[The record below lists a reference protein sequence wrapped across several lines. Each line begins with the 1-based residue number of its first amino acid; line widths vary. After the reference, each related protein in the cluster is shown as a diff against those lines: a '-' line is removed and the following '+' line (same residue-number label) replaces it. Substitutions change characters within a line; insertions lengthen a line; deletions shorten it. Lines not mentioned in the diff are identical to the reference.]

1 MECGWGI
8 SALQARPHGVP
19 EELRSLLR
27 PSSNRDFLADLARE
41 ALNPRHTG
49 YLLILFEPLFVE
61 VRALWATSYPPVDI
75 IPAYARI
82 LQLAPYLS
90 DVAETVLS
98 RGAADIAS
106 ALQYD
111 ASQAS
116 DAAADERLVDLLL
129 GLFRLLVCDNETF
142 GRSIQPLSLQSLLA
156 HPKRPVR
163 YLAIRCLCLYLH
175 AADAAQEGMMTR
187 YIGEKPVSGIWEG
200 KMIDYRFL
208 SLWEEKRYAEAK
220 RKLVEARSA
229 REAYLQSP
237 QISRIIT
244 QRDLGPHT
252 AEVHGVLLPRSNA
265 PSTADGVQ
273 LIPTGTTVRNLTSV
287 ARSLNGDKPV
297 MLTGLAGSGKTLII
311 RHLARELN
319 KLESMVTLHLNE
331 QSDAKLLIGM
341 YTTGSTP
348 GTFTWRPGVLTT
360 AVREGRWVLIEDLD
374 RAPNDVIS
382 TLLPL
387 IESGEL
393 LIPSRGEVVRA
404 ARGFKIIATLR
415 TTLNLRGEQIVP
427 GAGMIG
433 TRFWERISIETPRE
447 GELGEIVQRAFSNI
461 PEALVPQIMS
471 VYGSLQALSK
481 EKIFTASRSG
491 MIRPVT
497 SRDLFKWCSRINPH
511 NLDDMFLEAV
521 DCLAGSLEN
530 GQVRELI
537 VACIARELHVD
548 PQKRDHLLLQRTIA
562 YKTDDAAQVTIGR
575 TTVKRSQRKRRADR
589 RPFAANDHTRRL
601 LERISVAVN
610 HREPLLLV
618 GETGTGKTTAIQH
631 LATELGRRM
640 EVFNL
645 SQQSESGDLL
655 GGFKPVNLR
664 SIMVPMKDRFDDLFL
679 STFSQDKNRL
689 FLNQLNEHMSK
700 GRWKAVCKFWQK
712 ALRMVDDAV
721 KASRPDPAPQT
732 DENDQPKKKKRKVEK
747 QPKLPA
753 SFSQSEWDAF
763 ANDLKLVESQIA
775 NKSSAFAFKF
785 VEGNIVKAVRNG
797 DWVLLDE
804 INLAAPDTLEALAD
818 LLTGGSGG
826 TPSILLT
833 ETGNVER
840 IEAHPNF
847 RVFAAMNPATDVG
860 KKDLPMG
867 IRSRFTELYV
877 ESPDRDFKSLQ
888 SVVETYLDQY
898 LHKDRKISADV
909 ANLYLHIQA
918 LNAENRLVDGANQK
932 PHFSLRTL
940 TRTLVYSLDT
950 APLHSLRRALY
961 EGFCMSFLTF
971 LDKSSEDL
979 VAEAVVKY
987 LKPQLGSPLQKPA
1000 EKERDYVQI
1009 RRDDG
1014 RRNHDLKKKGISKS
1028 VDDANF
1034 EKWLDG
1040 AGKDPQ
1046 WLRRGRFE
1054 SSEEEHYIIT
1064 NFVWRNLTN
1073 LIRAASTRRFPVLI
1087 QGPTSAGKTSMIEY
1101 LAKRSGNKFVRI
1113 NNHEHTDLQEYLGT
1127 YVSGNDGKLQFQEG
1141 ILVKALREGHWIV
1154 LDELNLAPTDVLEA
1168 LNRLLDDNRELL
1180 IPETQEIVRPH
1191 EDFML
1196 FATQNPAGLYGGR
1209 KTLSRAFRNRFLELH
1224 FDDIPVNELKYI
1236 LERRTQLPRSWC
1248 EHIVSVYRELSI
1260 LRQSSRLFESKSFA
1274 TLRDLFR
1281 WAMRA
1286 PETSQQLAEQ
1296 GYMLLAE
1303 RVRKAEERLAVK
1315 QIIEKVIKQTKIDED
1330 VLYSA
1335 ERSPE
1340 MRLYQDNVSSDGV
1353 VWTRAM
1359 RRLYALVANALR
1371 HNEPVLLVGETGCGK
1386 TTVCQMLADA
1396 FAKQLFIVNAHQ
1408 NTETGDLI
1416 GAQRPIRNRAFLE
1429 QELAKDLGELLVEAG
1444 TEFETPAPSLADL
1457 LVLYDKLVKEQPER
1471 VSSESRQNVHA
1482 QRVKLSSLFE
1492 WADGSLVTAMKTGQ
1506 YFLLDEISLADDSVL
1521 ERLNSVLESSRTI
1534 LLAEKGPTDSN
1545 VNASDGFQF
1554 LATMNPGG
1562 DYGKKELSPAL
1573 RNRFTEIYVPAL
1585 SDLEDITQIVK
1596 AKLMP
1601 SAVDYAP
1608 TIVNFS
1614 QWFNEKF
1621 NTSAA
1626 SSISIRDTLAWVHF
1640 INRCGVTDPVFG
1652 VVHGAAMVFIDT
1664 LGANP
1669 AALLAISATNID
1681 SERAACLE
1689 KLSELVDA
1697 DAKAIYFAPAAIGT
1711 SDSMLSVG
1719 DFAVPRIGK
1728 AVSDPSF
1735 SMAAPTT
1742 KSNAMRVLRALQLP
1756 KPILLEGNPG
1766 VGKTTLVTAI
1776 SKAVGVPLTRINL
1789 SEQTDLMDLFG
1800 SDVPVE
1806 GAQAGTFAWKDAPF
1820 LKAMKNGEWVLLD
1833 EMNLASQSV
1842 LEGLNACLDHRGEV
1856 YISELDQ
1863 TFHQNPGFRVFAAQ
1877 NPHHQGGGRK
1887 GLPASFVNRF
1897 TVVYADVFR
1906 LEDLITI
1913 CKQNFPNTTERD
1925 IETLTG
1931 FISELDSQVANRRFG
1946 ALGGPWEFNLRD
1958 TLRWLQLLT
1967 SQDGLLPDGATS
1979 DFLDTVITQRF
1990 RSEHD
1995 RKCVIALFEKATKS
2009 TVQER
2014 SYFHNVGKNHIQV
2027 GLGLLRRETFLQ
2039 PLPSR
2044 HEPRKSQL
2052 AVMESMMIA
2061 VQLKWP
2067 VILVG
2072 PPASGKS
2079 SLIKQLASS
2088 VGAELVTSSMNADI
2102 DAMDLVGGYE
2112 QVDPSR
2118 QVLSFLEE
2126 LRQFSRSCAVEV
2138 QVQGA
2143 TETASLFLRLARLAS
2158 PVDLSQI
2165 SFDTIHQ
2172 VLAQIKTQDRRQVVI
2187 ELTAEAKALAE
2198 KSIVVDQARFQWVDG
2213 LLVQALEQGKWLVLD
2228 NANLCSSSVLD
2239 RLNGLLEPKGRLI
2252 INEHSTADG
2261 EARIVRPHPDFRI
2274 FMTMDARHG
2283 ELSRAMRNRAVELFL
2298 LPTSDEDAGGDD
2310 RLNAFASESAMYR
2323 FRHVDVLART
2333 QYDHVSADSLV
2344 AASLDHL
2351 SVEDSTRLTSFC
2363 EQLFHELFNQ
2373 PMDVR
2378 LEESLEANVD
2388 FFSLIPSE
2396 WLSRASELIS
2406 GFATHLGLGQYFEHA
2421 QTIHPLNNQSLVLF
2435 SRAAHSGHVSN
2446 DAYMLGGL
2454 LDLCRDLKKMQTLL
2468 QQVAYQA
2475 GKVKI
2480 RDRTR
2485 LGRSLVPSKAA
2496 SKSSKDPFVGVGP
2509 FLQSV
2514 SDTLAVWVL
2523 EVLQDGFVDE
2533 LVLSSIKP
2541 IRQFWFDLSN
2551 LTNAMVVEDAVFQVC
2566 LAIGHQ
2572 VFSQLLSIQE
2582 PRLAGL
2588 QEKLAK
2594 SLASLKLESQ
2604 LSTGLSMELLWNRFK
2619 PHTPSTY
2626 DGLLKLLQL
2635 EALADRLD
2643 ASVWLTDAPLADL
2656 ARVRSTLAGAMQI
2669 ARTQN
2674 VEVGELIGELE
2685 VAIDD
2690 VEKGVREGKEM
2701 VRPWF
2706 AEAFEGICQFSDVA
2720 QLVGESKDYSTTPTL
2735 TLLAQRPTRA
2745 TPLAAQSF
2753 GEALLGRMSTYLGA
2767 YGDVGPVA
2775 LRGGYHVKLLKDVVD
2790 LEGAN
2795 LAQMDLL
2802 RSEIDVLG
2810 QSLVDR
2816 SGDLLQDQTS
2826 LLAGLHQRILNE
2838 LVHAHSG
2845 LLDHEKMTANAIVLR
2860 DDLPDDHYFRTGLKL
2875 LQRSLEYAAPPEASS
2890 VNAGQAWISLAIAFL
2905 WLYVPDRPF
2914 DPALRPLV
2922 ERNLFGTHR
2931 DGLTASLVALRHF
2944 EKAFTGRADNLRTQL
2959 IEQDIAAMGTEPSVP
2974 AIARPP
2980 QSELAQ
2986 LSGEFGNLLRVLDG
3000 LVRAVD
3006 AGETGALRDATL
3018 EMNIQQ
3024 IVKRLSE
3031 GYRGYDDIT
3040 APVITFLHCLRV
3052 GVILAAGSDGAD
3064 SGVEVFDYV
3073 SAHTPFFGGNAGA
3086 LVPAP
3091 HAVAFGKTNPVDL
3104 RWHALSALAVKLSV
3118 QPQKTPSINDRN
3130 LIHDIFRSFYEQ
3142 WKEKLEADQEK
3153 AAEQSGLYRFKGSL
3167 DVEEE
3172 ATEAE
3177 LQSLFPDFDQQDDNA
3192 EKGPAAPL
3200 ESPQELARRLAVCHA
3215 DIFVNRQNPTER
3227 IKALIE
3233 QSTEFVSKID
3243 SNGRDGLE
3251 ASLPAVFL
3259 ALDKQSEHLLQ
3270 ESPSPRYYNFYTDAN
3285 VGEAKKLVTLV
3296 HRVQKRFRQIQE
3308 VWPEHATLADVLRE
3322 SDELLAF
3329 RHVEPVAKFLTKGEK
3344 LHAFIYQWQQV
3355 ASREYSAA
3363 LLYDDVTNLLVSW
3376 RQLELTTWARLFD
3389 IEVEKAKD
3397 DAKAWFFV
3405 AYQTVIAATESLGS
3419 GAAMEDHA
3427 QELLGILEQFAL
3439 STTAGQYHERIRLL
3453 EQFREQLAL
3462 REVDEPSVRPV
3473 RTSLDNFIRYF
3484 ARFAQPVRE
3493 VITKG
3498 RATLEKD
3505 MKSVLK
3511 VASWK
3516 DRNIDALRQSAKKS
3530 HKKLFRVVRKFRDI
3544 LNKPVDAVLRQD
3556 LPEPAKSTLA
3566 VALIAAKPVD
3576 ATVDAAG
3583 LLACEQYVPGWST
3596 RPSRF
3601 RDLSTTVRLMHRMS
3615 QPAARKNGGGGGG
3628 GGAST
3633 NSGAVYIQDFLASLE
3648 GSIAELQKATPATL
3662 TADNKNEV
3670 KHLKSRK
3677 RKLFADTLKEL
3688 REMGFRSHVG
3698 GDVLEKQDGLA
3709 KVLTRLPTLPPL
3721 SSSNLDTDN
3730 GVVARGAEEYLH
3742 KTFNLMQQVRDV
3754 AREHSGDLTNADV
3767 ARCIGSFESML
3778 HATLKQ
3784 REVVAKV
3791 LEEEEALE
3799 RAVEQVKALASASS
3813 SAADVMPGDV
3823 SERHGGLPWISPML
3837 RVAAHVVNAQAR
3849 LGKLSFTDVVEGL
3862 LSRAQ
3867 LLEGLVK
3874 DIDGLPA
3881 LPKGLSSA
3889 AHEQLASRVNGI
3901 VEQLKQDIARWR
3913 EQHPALE
3920 ATLKQ
3925 LLPWLH
3931 LTNTDANGATIT
3943 ENARQDTTTTAVAT
3957 FSIAD
3962 LTTNLFSTLDAILGS
3977 IQDVEKTHAALPTF
3991 DTTPDEES
3999 PLSPPSSPSW
4009 LAAETAA
4016 LAAACKALHA
4026 PRVTSALHGSVL
4038 NPLRNLPSSAAAGQ
4052 PDDSNNN
4059 ALHAACAL
4067 LASLAPLVSQ
4077 YRAAVAGARAR
4088 FAACHAA
4095 QARLAYRLAKAFLVV
4110 GARGFCTP
4118 SEKDGEEGGKGD
4130 DDDKLEGGTGLGE
4143 GEGAEDI
4150 SKDVGE
4156 DEDLTELAREQ
4167 NDEEKDKEEK
4177 EDEEGAVDM
4186 GEEEME
4192 GQLGEQRSED
4202 EGGEED
4208 SGNEESEDEMDEEAG
4223 EVDDL
4228 GPSAVDEK
4236 MWDDGGGE
4244 DEQDKDREG
4253 KDEFGSRDED
4263 ELAGAKDDEQKQ
4275 EQQQQ
4280 QKEEKEGE
4288 MGEEEDENDP
4298 EEGAQEEEKIG
4309 GPDEQEPVDPH
4320 MQEGETLDLPDDLN
4334 MEDDQ
4339 KSQGEE
4345 EDLGDMEDDLGDA
4358 MDEDE
4363 TAPPEDGEGDAEEE
4377 APVDLDQKPEEV
4389 DEMADDEKEDQA
4401 ADPEEREQQEQ
4412 VDEGELKG
4420 ADDNNA
4426 QDDKA
4431 DNDDAAET
4439 GLGMDAH
4446 EDKNN
4451 DDKDQAS
4458 GARRED
4464 GAEGE
4469 APEEQQQDTKEQGA
4483 RGKAS
4488 QQDAVGRDEEMQE
4501 QSAESQPF
4509 KKLGDML
4516 EKWYN
4521 QQRQIQNASEKQDEQ
4536 QQQQQQDKDVDM
4548 ADADFEH
4555 LQDDEAE
4562 ADTQALGAAEED
4574 QARALDRE
4582 MAQDVNDKAEL
4593 PENLPAEA
4601 EDDNRE
4607 QLEDVPMED
4616 VDPDQRDAPAQ
4627 DQDQD
4632 QDTSGQP
4639 NAFIGEPGSH
4649 AREDSLQPP
4658 DLSDSDSDVD
4668 EVDRQLSSAAI
4679 TDDDDSFPRS
4689 LDSARA
4695 LWHHHEAAT
4704 RALAQGLTEQLRLIL
4719 APTLATK
4726 MRGGHRTG
4734 KRLNMK
4740 AIIPYI
4746 ASQYKRDKIWLRR
4759 SLPSKRAYQIALCL
4773 DDSKSMADPRVSAL
4787 AFDALALVSK
4797 ALATLEAGD
4806 VSVLRFGSDVV
4817 VAHPFDAPPFA
4828 GAGAESGV
4836 DVFRRFGFAQ
4846 DRTDVRALVERVIEV
4861 FAEARA
4867 RRQSAAAKE
4876 LWQLAV
4882 VISDG
4887 VCDGHAEVARLV
4899 RKAQE
4904 ERIMIVFVVVDGGAA
4919 GAGAAAAGAGAS
4931 GGTDGAGGV
4940 AADDNKRNSVLDLL
4954 DVSFVDGKV
4963 VKRRYMDSFP
4973 FRWYVVVRDVR
4984 ELPGVLA
4991 TALRQWF
4998 AEVVD
5003 TAGG

>member
-8 SALQARPHGVP
+8 SALRARPEGVS

-41 ALNPRHTG
+41 ALNPRHTD
-49 YLLILFEPLFVE
+49 YLFALFEPLFVE
-61 VRALWATSYPPVDI
+61 IRALWATSYPPADI

-90 DVAETVLS
+90 DIAETILS
-98 RGAADIAS
+98 HGAAEIAS

-111 ASQAS
+111 ASKAS
-116 DAAADERLVDLLL
+116 DAAASDRMVSLLL

-142 GRSIQPLSLQSLLA
+142 GRSIQPLSLQPLLA
-156 HPKRPVR
+156 HPNRTVR

-175 AADAAQEGMMTR
+175 AADAAQEEMISR
-187 YIGEKPVSGIWEG
+187 YVGQEPVSGDWEG
-200 KMIDYRFL
+200 KAIDYRFL
-208 SLWEEKRYAEAK
+208 SLWEEKRYTEVK
-220 RKLVEARSA
+220 MNLVEARSA
-229 REAYLQSP
+229 REAYLLSP

-252 AEVHGVLLPRSNA
+252 AEIHGVLLPRSDA
-265 PSTADGVQ
+265 PSAAEGVQ

-287 ARSLNGDKPV
+287 AKSLNSDKPV
-297 MLTGLAGSGKTLII
+297 MLTGLAGSGKTLML

-415 TTLNLRGEQIVP
+415 TSLNLRGEQIVP

-433 TRFWERISIETPRE
+433 TRFWERISIEMPRE
-447 GELGEIVQRAFSNI
+447 EELGEIVQRAFSNI

-481 EKIFTASRSG
+481 EKTFTASRSG

-497 SRDLFKWCSRINPH
+497 SRDLFKWCSRINPR

-521 DCLAGSLEN
+521 DCLAGSLEY
-530 GQVRELI
+530 GPARELI
-537 VACIARELHVD
+537 VANIARELHVD

-575 TTVKRSQRKRRADR
+575 ATVKRSQRKRRVDQ

-601 LERISVAVN
+601 LERIAVAVN
-610 HREPLLLV
+610 HQEPLLLV

-679 STFSQDKNRL
+679 STFSQEKNRL

-700 GRWKAVCKFWQK
+700 GRWKAVCKFWQQ

-721 KASRPDPAPQT
+721 KASRPDQAPQA
-732 DENDQPKKKKRKVEK
+732 DEADQPKKKKRKVEK

-898 LHKDRKISADV
+898 LHRDRKISADV

-940 TRTLVYSLDT
+940 TRTLIYSLDT

-1014 RRNHDLKKKGISKS
+1014 RRNHDLKKKGISKA

-1248 EHIVSVYRELSI
+1248 EHIVNVYRELSI

-1286 PETSQQLAEQ
+1286 PETSQELAEQ

-1315 QIIEKVIKQTKIDED
+1315 QIIEKVIKQTKIEED

-1335 ERSPE
+1335 ERSSE

-1429 QELAKDLGELLVEAG
+1429 QQLAKDLGELLKEA
-1444 TEFETPAPSLADL
+1444 EVASETSTLAGADL
-1457 LVLYDKLVKEQPER
+1457 LALYDKLVKEQPER
-1471 VSSESRQNVHA
+1471 LSSESRQNIHA
-1482 QRVKLSSLFE
+1482 QRIKLASLFE

-1521 ERLNSVLESSRTI
+1521 ERLNSVLESSRNI
-1534 LLAEKGPTDSN
+1534 LLAEKGPTDSS

-1585 SDLEDITQIVK
+1585 SDLDDITQIVK

-1601 SAVDYAP
+1601 SAADHAS

-1669 AALLAISATNID
+1669 AALLAISAANID
-1681 SERAACLE
+1681 QERATCLE
-1689 KLSELVDA
+1689 KLSELVNA

-1719 DFAVPRIGK
+1719 DFAIPRIGK

-1776 SKAVGVPLTRINL
+1776 SKAVGMPLTRINL

-1897 TVVYADVFR
+1897 TVVYADIFR
-1906 LEDLITI
+1906 LEDLVTI
-1913 CKQNFPNTTERD
+1913 CKQQFPETTERD

-1931 FISELDSQVANRRFG
+1931 FISELDTQVTNRKFG

-1967 SQDGLLPDGATS
+1967 SQQGLLPSGMTR

-1995 RKCVIALFEKATKS
+1995 RKCVITLFEQAIKS
-2009 TVQER
+2009 TVPER
-2014 SYFHNVGKNHIQV
+2014 TYFHNLGKDHIQV
-2027 GLGLLRRETFLQ
+2027 GLGLLPRHPLLQ
-2039 PLPSR
+2039 HLPSR

-2061 VQLKWP
+2061 VQLNWP

-2072 PPASGKS
+2072 PPGSGKT
-2079 SLIKQLASS
+2079 SLVKQLASA

-2102 DAMDLVGGYE
+2102 DAMDLV
-2112 QVDPSR
+2112 
-2118 QVLSFLEE
+2118 
-2126 LRQFSRSCAVEV
+2126 
-2138 QVQGA
+2138 
-2143 TETASLFLRLARLAS
+2143 
-2158 PVDLSQI
+2158 
-2165 SFDTIHQ
+2165 
-2172 VLAQIKTQDRRQVVI
+2172 
-2187 ELTAEAKALAE
+2187 
-2198 KSIVVDQARFQWVDG
+2198 
-2213 LLVQALEQGKWLVLD
+2213 
-2228 NANLCSSSVLD
+2228 
-2239 RLNGLLEPKGRLI
+2239 
-2252 INEHSTADG
+2252 ADG
-2261 EARIVRPHPDFRI
+2261 EAKIVKPHPNFRI
-2274 FMTMDARHG
+2274 FMTMDARHAL
-2283 ELSRAMRNRAVELFL
+2283 ELMSGTTKLM
-2298 LPTSDEDAGGDD
+2298 G
-2310 RLNAFASESAMYR
+2310 AS
-2323 FRHVDVLART
+2323 
-2333 QYDHVSADSLV
+2333 Q
-2344 AASLDHL
+2344 
-2351 SVEDSTRLTSFC
+2351 
-2363 EQLFHELFNQ
+2363 
-2373 PMDVR
+2373 
-2378 LEESLEANVD
+2378 D
-2388 FFSLIPSE
+2388 FIN
-2396 WLSRASELIS
+2396 
-2406 GFATHLGLGQYFEHA
+2406 A
-2421 QTIHPLNNQSLVLF
+2421 QTIHPLNNQSLVLY
-2435 SRAAHSGHVSN
+2435 SRAARPDHSPDVSN
-2446 DAYMLGGL
+2446 DAYLLGGL
-2454 LDLCRDLKKMQTLL
+2454 LDLCMDLKKMQTLL
-2468 QQVAYQA
+2468 QRTTDQA

-2514 SDTLAVWVL
+2514 FDTLAAWVL
-2523 EVLQDGFVDE
+2523 EVLQGGFVDE
-2533 LVLSSIKP
+2533 DVLGSIKP
-2541 IRQFWFDLSN
+2541 IRQFWFDLFN
-2551 LTNAMVVEDAVFQVC
+2551 LTNTLAVEDAVFQVC

-2572 VFSQLLSIQE
+2572 VFSQLLFMQE

-2594 SLASLKLESQ
+2594 SLASLKLDSQ
-2604 LSTGLSMELLWNRFK
+2604 LSTGLSMELLWTRFK
-2619 PHTPSTY
+2619 PHTPPTY
-2626 DGLLKLLQL
+2626 DGLLKLLKL

-2669 ARTQN
+2669 ARSQDI
-2674 VEVGELIGELE
+2674 EIGELIGQLE

-2701 VRPWF
+2701 VKPWF
-2706 AEAFEGICQFSDVA
+2706 TEAFEGICQFSDLA
-2720 QLVGESKDYSTTPTL
+2720 QLAGESKDYSTTPTL

-2745 TPLAAQSF
+2745 TPLTAQSF
-2753 GEALLGRMSTYLGA
+2753 AEALLSRISTYLGA

-2775 LRGGYHVKLLKDVVD
+2775 LKGGYHVKLLKDVVD
-2790 LEGAN
+2790 LDGAN

-2810 QSLVDR
+2810 QSLVNR

-2826 LLAGLHQRILNE
+2826 LLAGLHQRILKE
-2838 LVHAHSG
+2838 LVHAHSE
-2845 LLDHEKMTANAIVLR
+2845 LLDHEKSTANAVVLR
-2860 DDLPDDHYFRTGLKL
+2860 EDLPQDHYLRTGLKL
-2875 LQRSLEYAAPPEASS
+2875 LQHSLDYAANLGAND

-2922 ERNLFGTHR
+2922 ERSLFGTHR
-2931 DGLTASLVALRHF
+2931 DGLAASLAALRRF
-2944 EKAFTGRADNLRTQL
+2944 EQAFTGRAVNLRTRL
-2959 IEQDIAAMGTEPSVP
+2959 VEQDIAAMGTEPSVP

-2980 QSELAQ
+2980 LSELAQ

-3006 AGETGALRDATL
+3006 AGEVGAMRDATL

-3040 APVITFLHCLRV
+3040 APVITFLQCLRV
-3052 GVILAAGSDGAD
+3052 GVILAAGDDGAD
-3064 SGVEVFDYV
+3064 VGAEVFDYV
-3073 SAHTPFFGGNAGA
+3073 AAHTPFFGGSSSA
-3086 LVPAP
+3086 LVPASN
-3091 HAVAFGKTNPVDL
+3091 AVAFRKTNPVDL

-3118 QPQKTPSINDRN
+3118 QPEKTPSINDRN
-3130 LIHDIFRSFYEQ
+3130 LAHDIFRSFYEQ

-3153 AAEQSGLYRFKGSL
+3153 AAEQSGLYRFKGGL
-3167 DVEEE
+3167 DAEEE

-3177 LQSLFPDFDQQDDNA
+3177 LQSLFPDFEQQGDAGNSPTA
-3192 EKGPAAPL
+3192 PA

-3215 DIFVNRQNPTER
+3215 DIFVNRENPTER
-3227 IKALIE
+3227 VNALIA
-3233 QSTEFVSKID
+3233 QATEFVSKIET
-3243 SNGRDGLE
+3243 SGRSGLE
-3251 ASLPAVFL
+3251 TSLPAIFL
-3259 ALDKQSEHLLQ
+3259 ALNKQSEHLLQ
-3270 ESPSPRYYNFYTDAN
+3270 DNPSPRHYNFYTDAN
-3285 VGEAKKLVTLV
+3285 VSEAKKLVALI

-3344 LHAFIYQWQQV
+3344 LHACIYQWQQV
-3355 ASREYSAA
+3355 ASREFSAA
-3363 LLYDDVTNLLVSW
+3363 PLYDEVTSLLVSW

-3397 DAKAWFFV
+3397 DAKGWFFV
-3405 AYQTVIAATESLGS
+3405 AYQTIIAATESLGS
-3419 GAAMEDHA
+3419 GVAMEDHV
-3427 QELLGILEQFAL
+3427 QELLSTLEQFAL
-3439 STTAGQYHERIRLL
+3439 STTAGQYHERLRLL

-3473 RTSLDNFIRYF
+3473 RTALDNFIRYF
-3484 ARFAQPVRE
+3484 MRFAQPVRE
-3493 VITKG
+3493 LVAKG
-3498 RATLEKD
+3498 RAALEKD
-3505 MKSVLK
+3505 MKNVLK

-3516 DRNIDALRQSAKKS
+3516 DRNIDALRQSAKTS

-3544 LNKPVDAVLRQD
+3544 LNKPVDAVLSQD
-3556 LPEPAKSTLA
+3556 LPEPAKSSLA
-3566 VALIAAKPVD
+3566 SAAAAQPVD
-3576 ATVDAAG
+3576 AAVDAA
-3583 LLACEQYVPGWST
+3583 AVQVCEQYVPGWST

-3601 RDLSTTVRLMHRMS
+3601 KDLSTTVKLMHRMT
-3615 QPAARKNGGGGGG
+3615 QPTASSRKDGGEGGTVTTITSDGAA
-3628 GGAST
+3628 
-3633 NSGAVYIQDFLASLE
+3633 YIQDFLDGLE
-3648 GSIAELQKATPATL
+3648 TSIAELQKATPAKL
-3662 TADNKNEV
+3662 TDDNKNEV

-3698 GDVLEKQDGLA
+3698 GDVLERQDGLA
-3709 KVLTRLPTLPPL
+3709 KVLARLPTLPPV
-3721 SSSNLDTDN
+3721 SSSD
-3730 GVVARGAEEYLH
+3730 GGVARGAEEYLH
-3742 KTFNLMQQVRDV
+3742 KTFNLMRQVRDV

-3778 HATLKQ
+3778 HASLKQ

-3791 LEEEEALE
+3791 LEEEEALGRTIE
-3799 RAVEQVKALASASS
+3799 QIKAVSSSS
-3813 SAADVMPGDV
+3813 SAVVVPGDDA
-3823 SERHGGLPWISPML
+3823 SRRPASGLPWIAPML
-3837 RVAAHVVNAQAR
+3837 RVAAHVVGAQAQ
-3849 LGKLSFTDVVEGL
+3849 LGKIGFAEVVEGL

-3867 LLEGLVK
+3867 SLEGLVK
-3874 DIDGLPA
+3874 EIDGLPA
-3881 LPKGLSSA
+3881 LPKGLSTA
-3889 AHEQLASRVNGI
+3889 AHEQLANRIDDV
-3901 VEQLKQDIARWR
+3901 VEEAKRDVGKWR
-3913 EQHPALE
+3913 KQHPVLE
-3920 ATLKQ
+3920 ATLNQ
-3925 LLPWLH
+3925 LLPWLQ
-3931 LTNTDANGATIT
+3931 LESNTTNGVVT
-3943 ENARQDTTTTAVAT
+3943 ENARQDATT
-3957 FSIAD
+3957 SIAD
-3962 LTTNLFSTLDAILGS
+3962 LATTLFSTLDAILGS
-3977 IQDVEKTHAALPTF
+3977 IQDVEKTHATLPTT
-3991 DTTPDEES
+3991 DSPD
-3999 PLSPPSSPSW
+3999 SPPSAPSW
-4009 LAAETAA
+4009 LAAESAT
-4016 LAAACKALHA
+4016 LAASCKALHA
-4026 PRVTSALHGSVL
+4026 PRITAALHGGVL
-4038 NPLRNLPSSAAAGQ
+4038 NQLRNVAAA
-4052 PDDSNNN
+4052 DNNG
-4059 ALHAACAL
+4059 LHAACAL
-4067 LASLAPLVSQ
+4067 LAALSPLITQ
-4077 YRAAVAGARAR
+4077 YRGAVAGARAR
-4088 FAACHAA
+4088 LARLHAA

-4118 SEKDGEEGGKGD
+4118 SEEEGEGGKG

-4156 DEDLTELAREQ
+4156 DEDLTELAREY
-4167 NDEEKDKEEK
+4167 DGDKEEEKDEQEQ
-4177 EDEEGAVDM
+4177 EDNAVDM

-4192 GQLGEQRSED
+4192 GRMGEEKSED
-4202 EGGEED
+4202 EEGDDKESGDEED
-4208 SGNEESEDEMDEEAG
+4208 EDEMDEEAG
-4223 EVDDL
+4223 DVDDL

-4236 MWDDGGGE
+4236 MWDDGGKD
-4244 DEQDKDREG
+4244 DEDKDREG
-4253 KDEFGSRDED
+4253 NEEFGSKDED
-4263 ELAGAKDDEQKQ
+4263 ELAGAKDDEQ
-4275 EQQQQ
+4275 Q
-4280 QKEEKEGE
+4280 QKKKEKEQKDGDEGE
-4288 MGEEEDENDP
+4288 QNEDEEP
-4298 EEGAQEEEKIG
+4298 EEGAEEEERIG

-4334 MEDDQ
+4334 MDDDE
-4339 KSQGEE
+4339 KSDADD
-4345 EDLGDMEDDLGDA
+4345 EDLGDMDDGLDDA
-4358 MDEDE
+4358 MGEDE
-4363 TAPPEDGEGDAEEE
+4363 NAPPDDDKGDGGEPEE

-4389 DEMADDEKEDQA
+4389 DEMADEDKEDQA
-4401 ADPEEREQQEQ
+4401 ADPEEQEQQEQ

-4420 ADDNNA
+4420 ADDNNDNA
-4426 QDDKA
+4426 QDNKA

-4446 EDKNN
+4446 EDKN
-4451 DDKDQAS
+4451 DDKDQTA
-4458 GARRED
+4458 GAQRED

-4469 APEEQQQDTKEQGA
+4469 ASEEQQQDSKEQGA

-4488 QQDAVGRDEEMQE
+4488 QQDAVGRDEEETQE
-4501 QSAESQPF
+4501 SAESQPF

-4536 QQQQQQDKDVDM
+4536 QQQQQQQQDKDVDM

-4555 LQDDEAE
+4555 LQDEEAE

-4574 QARALDRE
+4574 QARGLDRE
-4582 MAQDVNDKAEL
+4582 MAQDVNDRAEL
-4593 PENLPAEA
+4593 PENLPAEVDA
-4601 EDDNRE
+4601 NEEKQPD
-4607 QLEDVPMED
+4607 DVPMED
-4616 VDPDQRDAPAQ
+4616 IDADQRDAPAAQEQEQ
-4627 DQDQD
+4627 DQQP
-4632 QDTSGQP
+4632 TGQP
-4639 NAFIGEPGSH
+4639 NAFMGEPGDGTH
-4649 AREDSLQPP
+4649 DADREDSLQPP

-4668 EVDRQLSSAAI
+4668 AVDRQLSSAAI
-4679 TDDDDSFPRS
+4679 TDDDDFPRS

-4695 LWHHHEAAT
+4695 LWQHHEAST
-4704 RALAQGLTEQLRLIL
+4704 RPLAQGLTEQLRLIL

-4759 SLPSKRAYQIALCL
+4759 SLPSKRAYQIALAL
-4773 DDSKSMADPRVSAL
+4773 DDSKSMADGAVAGL
-4787 AFDALALVSK
+4787 AFETLALVSK
-4797 ALATLEAGD
+4797 ALSTLEAGEM
-4806 VSVLRFGSDVV
+4806 SVLRFGGAVDV
-4817 VAHPFDAPPFA
+4817 AWPFEKPFT
-4828 GAGAESGV
+4828 GAEAGV
-4836 DVFRRFGFAQ
+4836 DVFRRFGFDQ
-4846 DRTDVRALVERVIEV
+4846 ERTDVKVLIQRVIEV
-4861 FAEARA
+4861 FAEARLRA
-4867 RRQSAAAKE
+4867 SGAAKE

-4887 VCDGHAEVARLV
+4887 VCDGHADVARLV

-4904 ERIMIVFVVVDGGAA
+4904 ERIMIVFVVVDGGA
-4919 GAGAAAAGAGAS
+4919 GGEGGS
-4931 GGTDGAGGV
+4931 GGGGLEM
-4940 AADDNKRNSVLDLL
+4940 KKNSVLDLL

-4963 VKRRYMDSFP
+4963 VKRRYMDTFP

-4984 ELPGVLA
+4984 ELPGVLS

-5003 TAGG
+5003 TAG

>member
-8 SALQARPHGVP
+8 SALQARPDGVP

-41 ALNPRHTG
+41 SLNPRHTD
-49 YLLILFEPLFVE
+49 YLFALFEPLFVE
-61 VRALWATSYPPVDI
+61 VRALWAASYPSVEI

-90 DVAETVLS
+90 DIAEAILS
-98 RGAADIAS
+98 RGADEIAS

-111 ASQAS
+111 ASKAS
-116 DAAADERLVDLLL
+116 QTTADDRMVDLLL
-129 GLFRLLVCDNETF
+129 GLFRLLVSDNETF

-156 HPKRPVR
+156 HPNRTVR

-175 AADAAQEGMMTR
+175 AADAAQEEMISR
-187 YIGEKPVSGIWEG
+187 YVGQEPVSGNWEG
-200 KMIDYRFL
+200 KTIDYRFL
-208 SLWEEKRYAEAK
+208 SLWEEKRYAEVK
-220 RKLVEARSA
+220 RNLVEARSA
-229 REAYLQSP
+229 REAYLSSP

-244 QRDLGPHT
+244 QSDLGPHT
-252 AEVHGVLLPRSNA
+252 AEIHGVLLPRSDA
-265 PSTADGVQ
+265 PVTADGVQ

-415 TTLNLRGEQIVP
+415 TTLNLRGEQIIP

-433 TRFWERISIETPRE
+433 TRFWDRISIEMPRE

-471 VYGSLQALSK
+471 VYGNLQALSK
-481 EKIFTASRSG
+481 DKSFTASKSG

-497 SRDLFKWCSRINPH
+497 SRDLFKWCSRINPR

-530 GQVRELI
+530 GPARELI

-548 PQKRDHLLLQRTIA
+548 PQKRDHLILQRTIA
-562 YKTDDAAQVTIGR
+562 YKTNDTSEVTIGR
-575 TTVKRSQRKRRADR
+575 ATLKRSQRKRRADR
-589 RPFAANDHTRRL
+589 RPFAANDHTCRL
-601 LERISVAVN
+601 LERIAVAVD
-610 HREPLLLV
+610 HQEPLLLV

-631 LATELGRRM
+631 LATELGRKM

-689 FLNQLNEHMSK
+689 FLNQLNEHMAK
-700 GRWKAVCKFWQK
+700 GRWKAVCKFWQQ

-721 KASRPDPAPQT
+721 KASRSDAAPQA

-826 TPSILLT
+826 KPSILLT

-940 TRTLVYSLDT
+940 TRTLIYSLDT

-987 LKPQLGSPLQKPA
+987 LKPQLGSPLQKPT
-1000 EKERDYVQI
+1000 EKDRDYVQI

-1014 RRNHDLKKKGISKS
+1014 RRNHDLKKKGISKAA
-1028 VDDANF
+1028 DDANF
-1034 EKWLDG
+1034 EKWLDA

-1046 WLRRGRFE
+1046 WLRQGRFE
-1054 SSEEEHYIIT
+1054 SSDEEHYIIT

-1141 ILVKALREGHWIV
+1141 ILVKALREGQWIV

-1180 IPETQEIVRPH
+1180 IPETQEVVRPH

-1209 KTLSRAFRNRFLELH
+1209 KSLSRAFRNRFLELH

-1248 EHIVSVYRELSI
+1248 EHIVNVYRELSI

-1330 VLYSA
+1330 VLYSV

-1340 MRLYQDNVSSDGV
+1340 MRLYQENVSSDGV

-1396 FAKQLFIVNAHQ
+1396 FTKQLFIVNAHQ

-1429 QELAKDLGELLVEAG
+1429 QQLAKDLGELLMEAG
-1444 TEFETPAPSLADL
+1444 VSLETSTTSLADL
-1457 LVLYDKLVKEQPER
+1457 LALYDKLVKDEPER
-1471 VSSESRQNVHA
+1471 LSTESRQAIHT

-1534 LLAEKGPTDSN
+1534 LLAEKGPTDSSIK
-1545 VNASDGFQF
+1545 ASDGFQF

-1573 RNRFTEIYVPAL
+1573 RNRFTEIWVPAL
-1585 SDLEDITQIVK
+1585 SDLDDITQIVK

-1601 SAVDYAP
+1601 SAVDYAS

-1640 INRCGVTDPVFG
+1640 INRCGVNDPVFG

-1669 AALLAISATNID
+1669 AALLAISAANID
-1681 SERAACLE
+1681 RERATCLE
-1689 KLSELVDA
+1689 KLSELVNT

-1711 SDSMLSVG
+1711 SDSMLSIG

-1776 SKAVGVPLTRINL
+1776 AKAVGVPLTRINL

-1913 CKQNFPNTTERD
+1913 CKQQFPNTTEQD

-1931 FISELDSQVANRRFG
+1931 FISELDAQVSNRKFG
-1946 ALGGPWEFNLRD
+1946 ALGSPWEFNLRD

-1967 SQDGLLPDGATS
+1967 SQQGLLPSGMTR
-1979 DFLDTVITQRF
+1979 DFLDTVTTQRF
-1990 RSEHD
+1990 RSDHD
-1995 RKCVIALFEKATKS
+1995 RKCVIGLFEQATKS
-2009 TVQER
+2009 AVPER
-2014 SYFHNVGKNHIQV
+2014 AYFHNLGTDHLQV
-2027 GLGLLRRETFLQ
+2027 GLGLLPRHALLQ
-2039 PLPSR
+2039 HLPSR
-2044 HEPRKSQL
+2044 HKPRKSQL
-2052 AVMESMMIA
+2052 AAIESMMIA
-2061 VQLKWP
+2061 VQLNWP

-2072 PPASGKS
+2072 PPGSGKT
-2079 SLIKQLASS
+2079 SLVKQLASA

-2118 QVLSFLEE
+2118 QVLRFLEK
-2126 LRQFSRSCAVEV
+2126 LSLFSRSSVI
-2138 QVQGA
+2138 QSQIQGDS
-2143 TETASLFLRLARLAS
+2143 ELSSLFLSLIRLSS
-2158 PVDLSQI
+2158 PVDLSQV
-2165 SFDTIHQ
+2165 SFAAIHQ
-2172 VLAQIKTQDRRQVVI
+2172 VLTQLQTRDGRSEAR
-2187 ELTAEAKALAE
+2187 ELTIEAEALAKE
-2198 KSIVVDQARFQWVDG
+2198 SVTIDQARFQWVDG

-2239 RLNGLLEPKGRLI
+2239 RLNGLLEPNGYLI

-2261 EARIVRPHPDFRI
+2261 EAKIVKPHPNFRI
-2274 FMTMDARHG
+2274 FMTMDPRHG

-2298 LPTSDEDAGGDD
+2298 LPTSDEDAGSNDQ
-2310 RLNAFASESAMYR
+2310 LNAFAFESAMYR
-2323 FRHVDVLART
+2323 FRHVNFLGRNRT
-2333 QYDHVSADSLV
+2333 LDQESTDSLV
-2344 AASLDHL
+2344 ATSLDHL
-2351 SVEDSTRLTSFC
+2351 SVEDSTRLGSFYQ
-2363 EQLFHELFNQ
+2363 QLSSGLFDI
-2373 PMDVR
+2373 PVDAR
-2378 LEESLEANVD
+2378 LEESLQANMT
-2388 FFSLIPSE
+2388 FFSQLPQE
-2396 WLSRASELIS
+2396 WLSRAMELMS
-2406 GFATHLGLGQYFEHA
+2406 GSTKLMGMGQNFINAQVSDLATPNDEKDSQAARSDTSGVH
-2421 QTIHPLNNQSLVLF
+2421 NN
-2435 SRAAHSGHVSN
+2435 
-2446 DAYMLGGL
+2446 AYLLGGL
-2454 LDLCRDLKKMQTLL
+2454 FDLCLDLKKMQILL
-2468 QQVAYQA
+2468 QQALDQA
-2475 GKVKI
+2475 NKVKI
-2480 RDRTR
+2480 KDRTR

-2496 SKSSKDPFVGVGP
+2496 SKSSKDPFAGVGP
-2509 FLQSV
+2509 FLQFV
-2514 SDTLAVWVL
+2514 FDTLAAWL
-2523 EVLQDGFVDE
+2523 LDVLQGGFVDE
-2533 LVLSSIKP
+2533 TVLDSIKP
-2541 IRQFWFDLSN
+2541 IGQFWFDLHS
-2551 LTNAMVVEDAVFQVC
+2551 LTNAMAIEDAVFQVY

-2572 VFSQLLSIQE
+2572 NFSPLFSIQN
-2582 PRLAGL
+2582 PQVAGL
-2588 QEKLAK
+2588 QERLVK
-2594 SLASLKLESQ
+2594 SLASLKLDSQ

-2619 PHTPSTY
+2619 PHTPPTY
-2626 DGLLKLLQL
+2626 DGLLNLLKL
-2635 EALADRLD
+2635 EDLANRFDS
-2643 ASVWLTDAPLADL
+2643 SVWLADAPLTEL
-2656 ARVRSTLAGAMQI
+2656 ARVRSALAGAMQI
-2669 ARTQN
+2669 ARSQD
-2674 VEVGELIGELE
+2674 VDVRELIDELE
-2685 VAIDD
+2685 VAITDI
-2690 VEKGVREGKEM
+2690 EKGVREGKEA
-2701 VRPWF
+2701 VKPWF
-2706 AEAFEGICQFSDVA
+2706 TEAFEGICQFSDLA
-2720 QLVGESKDYSTTPTL
+2720 QLAGESKNDSTTSTM
-2735 TLLAQRPTRA
+2735 TLLAQRPTRT
-2745 TPLAAQSF
+2745 TPLTAQSF
-2753 GEALLGRMSTYLGA
+2753 AEALLTRMSTYLGA

-2775 LRGGYHVKLLKDVVD
+2775 LKGGFHVKLLKDVVD
-2790 LEGAN
+2790 LDDAT

-2810 QSLVDR
+2810 QSLVSR
-2816 SGDLLQDQTS
+2816 SGDLLQNQTS
-2826 LLAGLHQRILNE
+2826 VLAGVHQRILKE
-2838 LVHAHSG
+2838 IVQAHSE
-2845 LLDHEKMTANAIVLR
+2845 LLDQETSTITSIELR
-2860 DDLPDDHYFRTGLKL
+2860 QDLPEDHHLRTGLKL
-2875 LQRSLEYAAPPEASS
+2875 LQRSLEYATDPEASN
-2890 VNAGQAWISLAIAFL
+2890 VNPSQAWISLAIAFL

-2922 ERNLFGTHR
+2922 ERSLFGTHR
-2931 DGLTASLVALRHF
+2931 DALNASLTALCSF
-2944 EKAFTGRADNLRTQL
+2944 EQSFTGRSKNLRTRL
-2959 IEQDIAAMGTEPSVP
+2959 IEQDIATMGIEPSVP

-3006 AGETGALRDATL
+3006 AGEAGALRDATL

-3024 IVKRLSE
+3024 IVKRLTE
-3031 GYRGYDDIT
+3031 GYRAYDDIT
-3040 APVITFLHCLRV
+3040 APVVTFLHCLRV
-3052 GVILAAGSDGAD
+3052 GVLLAAADEGPNAGA
-3064 SGVEVFDYV
+3064 GIFDYV
-3073 SAHTPFFGGNAGA
+3073 SAHTPFFGRGYSA
-3086 LVPAP
+3086 LVPTSDA
-3091 HAVAFGKTNPVDL
+3091 AMFGKAGPVDL

-3118 QPQKTPSINDRN
+3118 QPEKTPSINERN

-3153 AAEQSGLYRFKGSL
+3153 AAEQSGLYRFKGGL

-3177 LQSLFPDFDQQDDNA
+3177 LQSLFPDYEQQGDA
-3192 EKGPAAPL
+3192 EDGLAAPV
-3200 ESPQELARRLAVCHA
+3200 ESPQELARKLAVCHA
-3215 DIFVNRQNPTER
+3215 DIFVNRKNPTER
-3227 IKALIE
+3227 ITALIK
-3233 QSTEFVSKID
+3233 QSTEYVSKIE
-3243 SNGRDGLE
+3243 SSSTNGLE
-3251 ASLPAVFL
+3251 ASLPAIFL
-3259 ALDKQSEHLLQ
+3259 ALNKQSEHLLQ
-3270 ESPSPRYYNFYTDAN
+3270 DNPSPRYYNFYTDAN
-3285 VGEAKKLVTLV
+3285 VSEAKKLVTLV

-3308 VWPEHATLADVLRE
+3308 TWPEHATLADVLRV
-3322 SDELLAF
+3322 SDELLTF

-3344 LHAFIYQWQQV
+3344 LHASIYEWQQV

-3363 LLYDDVTNLLVSW
+3363 PLYDEVTNLLVSW

-3405 AYQTVIAATESLGS
+3405 AYQTIIAATESLSS
-3419 GAAMEDHA
+3419 GAAVESHA
-3427 QELLGILEQFAL
+3427 EELLRTLEDFAL

-3473 RTSLDNFIRYF
+3473 RTALDNFIRYF
-3484 ARFAQPVRE
+3484 VRFAQPVRD

-3505 MKSVLK
+3505 MKNVLK

-3516 DRNIDALRQSAKKS
+3516 DRNIDALRQSAKTS
-3530 HKKLFRVVRKFRDI
+3530 HKKLFRVVRKFRNI
-3544 LNKPVDAVLRQD
+3544 LNKPVDAVLKQD

-3566 VALIAAKPVD
+3566 AALTMLQPTN
-3576 ATVDAAG
+3576 ATVDTAA
-3583 LLACEQYVPGWST
+3583 LQVCEQYVPSWST

-3601 RDLSTTVRLMHRMS
+3601 KDLPTTVKLVHKMA
-3615 QPAARKNGGGGGG
+3615 QPRKNGDAAHD
-3628 GGAST
+3628 GA
-3633 NSGAVYIQDFLASLE
+3633 AYIQEFLDNLE
-3648 GSIAELQKATPATL
+3648 TSIAELQKATPAVL
-3662 TADNKNEV
+3662 TDDNKTEV
-3670 KHLKSRK
+3670 KHLKSQK

-3709 KVLTRLPTLPPL
+3709 KVLARLPTLP
-3721 SSSNLDTDN
+3721 SSSDHD
-3730 GVVARGAEEYLH
+3730 GVAKGAEEYLH

-3767 ARCIGSFESML
+3767 ARSIGSFESML
-3778 HATLKQ
+3778 HAALKQ

-3799 RAVEQVKALASASS
+3799 RTFEQITAVS
-3813 SAADVMPGDV
+3813 SAEVRLGEASTGV
-3823 SERHGGLPWISPML
+3823 ERGGLPWIPPML
-3837 RVAAHVVNAQAR
+3837 KVAAHIVNAQAQ
-3849 LGKLSFTDVVEGL
+3849 LGKISVNEVVEGL
-3862 LSRAQ
+3862 QSRAQ
-3867 LLEGLVK
+3867 LLDGLVK
-3874 DIDGLPA
+3874 ETDGLPA

-3889 AHEQLASRVNGI
+3889 AHEKLASRIHDTLEETKLNVAKWI
-3901 VEQLKQDIARWR
+3901 
-3913 EQHPALE
+3913 EQHPALQ

-3925 LLPWLH
+3925 LLPWLQ
-3931 LTNTDANGATIT
+3931 LTNTTNGAII
-3943 ENARQDTTTTAVAT
+3943 ENANQEDATATTA
-3957 FSIAD
+3957 SIVD
-3962 LTTNLFSTLDAILGS
+3962 LSTNLFSTLDAILGS
-3977 IQDVEKTHAALPTF
+3977 IQDVEKSHSALP
-3991 DTTPDEES
+3991 DTTE
-3999 PLSPPSSPSW
+3999 SPSW
-4009 LAAETAA
+4009 LTNETAA
-4016 LAAACKALHA
+4016 LAAACKALHT
-4026 PRVTSALHGSVL
+4026 PRITAALRGGVL
-4038 NPLRNLPSSAAAGQ
+4038 NQLRNLAATAAPSPSDGL
-4052 PDDSNNN
+4052 N
-4059 ALHAACAL
+4059 AACAM
-4067 LASLAPLVSQ
+4067 LATLSPLIAQ
-4077 YRAAVAGARAR
+4077 YRATVAGVRAR
-4088 FAACHAA
+4088 FARLHAA

-4110 GARGFCTP
+4110 GSRGFCTP
-4118 SEKDGEEGGKGD
+4118 SESEGEGGKG

-4156 DEDLTELAREQ
+4156 DEDLTELAQ
-4167 NDEEKDKEEK
+4167 EEDKSKKEHEE
-4177 EDEEGAVDM
+4177 EDDAVDM

-4192 GQLGEQRSED
+4192 GQMGEQKSED
-4202 EGGEED
+4202 EEDDGEGD
-4208 SGNEESEDEMDEEAG
+4208 KSDDEEEDEMDEEAG

-4236 MWDDGGGE
+4236 MWDDGGKDEE
-4244 DEQDKDREG
+4244 DERDREG
-4253 KDEFGSRDED
+4253 NEEFGSKDQD
-4263 ELAGAKDDEQKQ
+4263 ELAGNKDEEQQKKEKEKKEGEQ
-4275 EQQQQ
+4275 GEQQQ
-4280 QKEEKEGE
+4280 
-4288 MGEEEDENDP
+4288 EEESDEEP
-4298 EEGAQEEEKIG
+4298 EKGAEEEERIG

-4334 MEDDQ
+4334 MDDDD
-4339 KSQGEE
+4339 KSLGDD
-4345 EDLGDMEDDLGDA
+4345 EDLGDMDDLGDA

-4363 TAPPEDGEGDAEEE
+4363 MPPEDEKGDADDGEPEE

-4389 DEMADDEKEDQA
+4389 EEIPDEEKEDQA
-4401 ADPEEREQQEQ
+4401 VDPEEQEQQEQ
-4412 VDEGELKG
+4412 VDEGQLKG
-4420 ADDNNA
+4420 ADDNA
-4426 QDDKA
+4426 QNDKTEDDA
-4431 DNDDAAET
+4431 AAET
-4439 GLGMDAH
+4439 GLGLDAH
-4446 EDKNN
+4446 
-4451 DDKDQAS
+4451 DDKRDDQDQTS
-4458 GARRED
+4458 GAQRED

-4469 APEEQQQDTKEQGA
+4469 ASEEQQQESNEQGA

-4488 QQDAVGRDEEMQE
+4488 QQDAVGRDDEMQDA
-4501 QSAESQPF
+4501 AESQPF

-4521 QQRQIQNASEKQDEQ
+4521 QQKQIQDASEKQDES
-4536 QQQQQQDKDVDM
+4536 QQQQQDKDVDM

-4555 LQDDEAE
+4555 LPDDEAE

-4593 PENLPAEA
+4593 PENLPAEV
-4601 EDDNRE
+4601 EDQNE
-4607 QLEDVPMED
+4607 QPEDTPMED
-4616 VDPDQRDAPAQ
+4616 VDPNQRDAPAQ
-4627 DQDQD
+4627 EQDQE
-4632 QDTSGQP
+4632 QQTGGQP
-4639 NAFIGEPGSH
+4639 NAFMGEPGDRTN
-4649 AREDSLQPP
+4649 AEREDSLQPP
-4658 DLSDSDSDVD
+4658 DLSDSDSEVD

-4679 TDDDDSFPRS
+4679 TDDENAFPRS
-4689 LDSARA
+4689 LDEART
-4695 LWHHHEAAT
+4695 LWQHHEAST

-4759 SLPSKRAYQIALCL
+4759 SLPSKRAYQIALAL
-4773 DDSKSMADPRVSAL
+4773 DDSKSMSDGRVSGL
-4787 AFDALALVSK
+4787 AFETLALVSK
-4797 ALATLEAGD
+4797 ALSTLEAGEM
-4806 VSVLRFGSDVV
+4806 SVLRFGGGVE
-4817 VAHPFDAPPFA
+4817 VAHPFDKPFA
-4828 GAGAESGV
+4828 SEAGV
-4836 DVFRRFGFAQ
+4836 DVFRRFGFDQ
-4846 DRTDVRALVERVIEV
+4846 ERTDVRELVRRVIEV
-4861 FAEARA
+4861 FRDARLRA
-4867 RRQSAAAKE
+4867 SGAAKE

-4887 VCDGHAEVARLV
+4887 VCDGHADVARLV
-4899 RKAQE
+4899 REAQE
-4904 ERIMIVFVVVDGGAA
+4904 ERIMIVFVVVDGAGSGGGGSA
-4919 GAGAAAAGAGAS
+4919 GAGE
-4931 GGTDGAGGV
+4931 AGG
-4940 AADDNKRNSVLDLL
+4940 AAVQKQSSVLDLL

-4963 VKRRYMDSFP
+4963 VKRRYMDTFP

-4984 ELPGVLA
+4984 ELPGVLS

-5003 TAGG
+5003 TAG

>member
-8 SALQARPHGVP
+8 SALQARPEGVS

-41 ALNPRHTG
+41 ALNPRHTD
-49 YLLILFEPLFVE
+49 YLFALFEPLFVE
-61 VRALWATSYPPVDI
+61 IRALWATSYPPADI

-90 DVAETVLS
+90 DIAEAILS
-98 RGAADIAS
+98 HGAAEIAS

-116 DAAADERLVDLLL
+116 DTAASDRMVSLLL

-142 GRSIQPLSLQSLLA
+142 GRSIQPLSLQPLLA
-156 HPKRPVR
+156 HPNRTVR

-175 AADAAQEGMMTR
+175 AADAAQEEMISR
-187 YIGEKPVSGIWEG
+187 YVGQEPVSGDWEG
-200 KMIDYRFL
+200 KAIDYRFL
-208 SLWEEKRYAEAK
+208 SLWEEKRYTEVK
-220 RKLVEARSA
+220 TNLVEARSA
-229 REAYLQSP
+229 REAYLLSP

-252 AEVHGVLLPRSNA
+252 AEIHGVLLPRSDA
-265 PSTADGVQ
+265 PSAAEGVQ
-273 LIPTGTTVRNLTSV
+273 LVPTGTTVRNLTSV
-287 ARSLNGDKPV
+287 AKSLNGDKPV
-297 MLTGLAGSGKTLII
+297 MLTGLAGSGKTLIL

-415 TTLNLRGEQIVP
+415 TSLNLRGEQIVP

-433 TRFWERISIETPRE
+433 TRFWERISIEMPRE
-447 GELGEIVQRAFSNI
+447 EELGEIVQRAFSNI

-481 EKIFTASRSG
+481 EKTFTASRSG

-497 SRDLFKWCSRINPH
+497 SRDLFKWCSRINPR

-521 DCLAGSLEN
+521 DCLAGSLEY
-530 GQVRELI
+530 GPARELI
-537 VACIARELHVD
+537 VANIARELHVD

-575 TTVKRSQRKRRADR
+575 ATVKRSQRKRRVDQ

-601 LERISVAVN
+601 LERITVAVN
-610 HREPLLLV
+610 HQEPLLLV

-679 STFSQDKNRL
+679 STFSQEKNRL

-700 GRWKAVCKFWQK
+700 GRWKAVCKFWQQ

-721 KASRPDPAPQT
+721 KASRPDQAPQA
-732 DENDQPKKKKRKVEK
+732 DEADQPKKKKRKVEK

-877 ESPDRDFKSLQ
+877 ESPDRDFRSLQ

-898 LHKDRKISADV
+898 LHRDRKISADV

-940 TRTLVYSLDT
+940 TRTLIYSLDT

-1000 EKERDYVQI
+1000 DKERDYVQI

-1014 RRNHDLKKKGISKS
+1014 RRNHDLKKKGISKA

-1248 EHIVSVYRELSI
+1248 EHIVNVYRELSI

-1286 PETSQQLAEQ
+1286 PETSQELAEQ

-1315 QIIEKVIKQTKIDED
+1315 QIIEKVIKQTKIEED

-1335 ERSPE
+1335 ERSSE

-1429 QELAKDLGELLVEAG
+1429 QQLAKDLGELLKEA
-1444 TEFETPAPSLADL
+1444 EVASETSTLAGADL
-1457 LVLYDKLVKEQPER
+1457 LALYDKLVKEQPER
-1471 VSSESRQNVHA
+1471 LSSESRQNIHA
-1482 QRVKLSSLFE
+1482 QRIKLASLFE

-1521 ERLNSVLESSRTI
+1521 ERLNSVLESSRNI
-1534 LLAEKGPTDSN
+1534 LLAEKGPTDSS

-1585 SDLEDITQIVK
+1585 SDLDDITQIVK

-1601 SAVDYAP
+1601 SAADHAS

-1640 INRCGVTDPVFG
+1640 INRCGVTEPVFG

-1669 AALLAISATNID
+1669 AALLAISAANID
-1681 SERAACLE
+1681 QERATCLE
-1689 KLSELVDA
+1689 KLSELVNA
-1697 DAKAIYFAPAAIGT
+1697 DAKAIYFAPADIGT

-1719 DFAVPRIGK
+1719 DFAIPRIGK

-1776 SKAVGVPLTRINL
+1776 SKAVGMPLTRINL

-1897 TVVYADVFR
+1897 TVVYADIFR
-1906 LEDLITI
+1906 LEDLVTI
-1913 CKQNFPNTTERD
+1913 CKQQFPETTERD

-1931 FISELDSQVANRRFG
+1931 FISELDTQVTNRKFG

-1967 SQDGLLPDGATS
+1967 SQQGLLPSGMTR

-1995 RKCVIALFEKATKS
+1995 RKCVITLFEQAIKS
-2009 TVQER
+2009 TVPER
-2014 SYFHNVGKNHIQV
+2014 TYFHNLGKDHIQV
-2027 GLGLLRRETFLQ
+2027 GLGLLPRHPLLQ
-2039 PLPSR
+2039 HLPSR

-2061 VQLKWP
+2061 VQLNWP

-2072 PPASGKS
+2072 PPGSGKT
-2079 SLIKQLASS
+2079 SLVKQLASA

-2118 QVLSFLEE
+2118 QVLRFLEQ
-2126 LRQFSRSCAVEV
+2126 LRLFSRSSVIQS
-2138 QVQGA
+2138 QVQGDS
-2143 TETASLFLRLARLAS
+2143 ELSSLFLSLVRLSS
-2158 PVDLSQI
+2158 PVDLSHVP
-2165 SFDTIHQ
+2165 FDSIHQ
-2172 VLAQIKTQDRRQVVI
+2172 SLTQLQTRDGRPEIR
-2187 ELTAEAKALAE
+2187 ELTAEAESLAKE
-2198 KSIVVDQARFQWVDG
+2198 VIVVDQARFQWVDG

-2239 RLNGLLEPKGRLI
+2239 RLNGLLEPNGYLI

-2261 EARIVRPHPDFRI
+2261 EAKIVKPHPNFRI

-2298 LPTSDEDAGGDD
+2298 LPTSDEDAGSNDD
-2310 RLNAFASESAMYR
+2310 LNAFAFESAMYR
-2323 FRHVDVLART
+2323 FRHVDFLGRIK
-2333 QYDHVSADSLV
+2333 YDEVSTDSLV

-2351 SVEDSTRLTSFC
+2351 SVEDSTRLGSFYQ
-2363 EQLFHELFNQ
+2363 QLSNGLFNL
-2373 PMDVR
+2373 PGDAR
-2378 LEESLEANVD
+2378 LEEALQASMNL
-2388 FFSLIPSE
+2388 FSQLPQE
-2396 WLSRASELIS
+2396 WLTKALELMSGTTKLMGASEDFIN
-2406 GFATHLGLGQYFEHA
+2406 A
-2421 QTIHPLNNQSLVLF
+2421 QTIHPLNNQSLVLY
-2435 SRAAHSGHVSN
+2435 SRAARPDHSPDVSN
-2446 DAYMLGGL
+2446 DAYLLGGL
-2454 LDLCRDLKKMQTLL
+2454 LDLCMDLKKMQTLL
-2468 QQVAYQA
+2468 QRTTDQA

-2514 SDTLAVWVL
+2514 FDTLAAWVL
-2523 EVLQDGFVDE
+2523 EVLQGGFVDE
-2533 LVLSSIKP
+2533 DVLGSIKP
-2541 IRQFWFDLSN
+2541 IRQFWFDLFN
-2551 LTNAMVVEDAVFQVC
+2551 LTNTLAVEDAVFQVC

-2572 VFSQLLSIQE
+2572 VFSQLLFMQE

-2594 SLASLKLESQ
+2594 SLASLKLDSQ
-2604 LSTGLSMELLWNRFK
+2604 LSTGLSMELLWTRFK
-2619 PHTPSTY
+2619 PHTPPTY
-2626 DGLLKLLQL
+2626 DGLLKLLKL

-2669 ARTQN
+2669 ARSQDI
-2674 VEVGELIGELE
+2674 EIGELIGELE

-2701 VRPWF
+2701 VKPWF
-2706 AEAFEGICQFSDVA
+2706 TEAFEGICQFSDLA
-2720 QLVGESKDYSTTPTL
+2720 QLAGESKDYSTTPTL

-2745 TPLAAQSF
+2745 TPLTAQSF
-2753 GEALLGRMSTYLGA
+2753 AEALLSRISTYLGA

-2775 LRGGYHVKLLKDVVD
+2775 LKGGYHVKLLKDVVD
-2790 LEGAN
+2790 LDGAN

-2810 QSLVDR
+2810 QSLVNR

-2826 LLAGLHQRILNE
+2826 LLAGLHQRILKE
-2838 LVHAHSG
+2838 LVHAHSE
-2845 LLDHEKMTANAIVLR
+2845 LLDHEKSTANAVVLR
-2860 DDLPDDHYFRTGLKL
+2860 EDLPQDHYLRTGLKL
-2875 LQRSLEYAAPPEASS
+2875 LQHSLDYAANLGAND

-2922 ERNLFGTHR
+2922 ERSLFGTHR
-2931 DGLTASLVALRHF
+2931 DGLAASLAALRRF
-2944 EKAFTGRADNLRTQL
+2944 EQAFTGRAVNLRTRL
-2959 IEQDIAAMGTEPSVP
+2959 VEQDIAAMGTEPSVP

-2980 QSELAQ
+2980 LSELAQ

-3006 AGETGALRDATL
+3006 AGEVGAMRDATL

-3040 APVITFLHCLRV
+3040 APVITFLQCLRV
-3052 GVILAAGSDGAD
+3052 GVILAAGDDGAD
-3064 SGVEVFDYV
+3064 VGAEVFDYV
-3073 SAHTPFFGGNAGA
+3073 AAHTPFFGGSSSA
-3086 LVPAP
+3086 LVPASN
-3091 HAVAFGKTNPVDL
+3091 AVAFRKTNPVDL

-3118 QPQKTPSINDRN
+3118 QPEKTPSINDRN
-3130 LIHDIFRSFYEQ
+3130 LAHNIFRSFYEQ

-3153 AAEQSGLYRFKGSL
+3153 AAEQSGLYRFKGGL
-3167 DVEEE
+3167 DAEEE

-3177 LQSLFPDFDQQDDNA
+3177 LQSLFPDFEQQGDAGNSPTA
-3192 EKGPAAPL
+3192 PA

-3215 DIFVNRQNPTER
+3215 DIFVNRENPTER
-3227 IKALIE
+3227 VNALIA
-3233 QSTEFVSKID
+3233 QATEFVSKIET
-3243 SNGRDGLE
+3243 SGRSGLE
-3251 ASLPAVFL
+3251 TSLPAIFL
-3259 ALDKQSEHLLQ
+3259 ALNKQSEHLLQ
-3270 ESPSPRYYNFYTDAN
+3270 DNPSPRHYNFYTDAN
-3285 VGEAKKLVTLV
+3285 VSEAKKLVALI
-3296 HRVQKRFRQIQE
+3296 HHVQKRFRQIQE

-3344 LHAFIYQWQQV
+3344 LHACIYQWQQV
-3355 ASREYSAA
+3355 ASREFSAA
-3363 LLYDDVTNLLVSW
+3363 PLYDEVTSLLVSW

-3397 DAKAWFFV
+3397 DAKGWFFV
-3405 AYQTVIAATESLGS
+3405 AYQTIIAATESLGS
-3419 GAAMEDHA
+3419 GVAMEDHV
-3427 QELLGILEQFAL
+3427 QELLSTLEQFAL
-3439 STTAGQYHERIRLL
+3439 STTAGQYHERLRLL

-3473 RTSLDNFIRYF
+3473 RTALDNFIRYF
-3484 ARFAQPVRE
+3484 MRFAQPVRE
-3493 VITKG
+3493 LVAKG
-3498 RATLEKD
+3498 RAALEKD
-3505 MKSVLK
+3505 MKNVLK

-3516 DRNIDALRQSAKKS
+3516 DRNIDALRQSAKTS

-3544 LNKPVDAVLRQD
+3544 LNKPVDAVLSQD
-3556 LPEPAKSTLA
+3556 LPEPAKSSLA
-3566 VALIAAKPVD
+3566 SAAAAQPVD
-3576 ATVDAAG
+3576 AAVDAA
-3583 LLACEQYVPGWST
+3583 AVQVCEQYVPGWST

-3601 RDLSTTVRLMHRMS
+3601 KDLSTTVKLMHRMT
-3615 QPAARKNGGGGGG
+3615 QPTASSRKDGGEGGTVTTITSDGAA
-3628 GGAST
+3628 
-3633 NSGAVYIQDFLASLE
+3633 YIQDFLDGLE
-3648 GSIAELQKATPATL
+3648 TSIAELQKATPAKL
-3662 TADNKNEV
+3662 TDDNKNEV

-3698 GDVLEKQDGLA
+3698 GDVLERQDGLA
-3709 KVLTRLPTLPPL
+3709 KVLARLPTLPPV
-3721 SSSNLDTDN
+3721 SSSD
-3730 GVVARGAEEYLH
+3730 GGVARGAEEHLH
-3742 KTFNLMQQVRDV
+3742 KTFNLMRQVRDV

-3778 HATLKQ
+3778 HASLKQ

-3791 LEEEEALE
+3791 LEEEEALGRTIE
-3799 RAVEQVKALASASS
+3799 QIKAVSSSS
-3813 SAADVMPGDV
+3813 SAVVVPGDDA
-3823 SERHGGLPWISPML
+3823 SRRPAGGLPWIAPML
-3837 RVAAHVVNAQAR
+3837 RVAAHVVGAQAQ
-3849 LGKLSFTDVVEGL
+3849 LGKIGFAEVVEGL

-3867 LLEGLVK
+3867 SLEGLVK
-3874 DIDGLPA
+3874 EIDGLPA
-3881 LPKGLSSA
+3881 LPKGLSTA
-3889 AHEQLASRVNGI
+3889 AHEQLANRIDDV
-3901 VEQLKQDIARWR
+3901 VEEAKRDVGKWR
-3913 EQHPALE
+3913 EQHPVLE
-3920 ATLKQ
+3920 ATLNQ
-3925 LLPWLH
+3925 LLPWLQ
-3931 LTNTDANGATIT
+3931 LESNTTNGVVT
-3943 ENARQDTTTTAVAT
+3943 ENARQDATT
-3957 FSIAD
+3957 SIAD
-3962 LTTNLFSTLDAILGS
+3962 LATTLFSTLDAILGS
-3977 IQDVEKTHAALPTF
+3977 IQDVEKTHATLPTT
-3991 DTTPDEES
+3991 DSPD
-3999 PLSPPSSPSW
+3999 SPPSAPSW
-4009 LAAETAA
+4009 LAAESAT
-4016 LAAACKALHA
+4016 LAASCKALHA
-4026 PRVTSALHGSVL
+4026 PRITAALHGGVL
-4038 NPLRNLPSSAAAGQ
+4038 NQLRNVAAA
-4052 PDDSNNN
+4052 DNNG
-4059 ALHAACAL
+4059 LHAACAL
-4067 LASLAPLVSQ
+4067 LTALSPLITQ
-4077 YRAAVAGARAR
+4077 YRGAVAGARAR
-4088 FAACHAA
+4088 LARLHAA

-4118 SEKDGEEGGKGD
+4118 SEEEGEGGKG

-4156 DEDLTELAREQ
+4156 DEDLTDLAKEY
-4167 NDEEKDKEEK
+4167 DGDKEEEKDEQEEQ
-4177 EDEEGAVDM
+4177 DDAVDM

-4192 GQLGEQRSED
+4192 GRMGEEKSED
-4202 EGGEED
+4202 EEGDDKESGGEE
-4208 SGNEESEDEMDEEAG
+4208 EEEDEMDEEAG
-4223 EVDDL
+4223 DVDDL

-4236 MWDDGGGE
+4236 MWDDGGKD
-4244 DEQDKDREG
+4244 DEDKDREG
-4253 KDEFGSRDED
+4253 NEEFGSKDED
-4263 ELAGAKDDEQKQ
+4263 ELAGAKDDEQ
-4275 EQQQQ
+4275 Q
-4280 QKEEKEGE
+4280 QKKKEKEQKEGDEGE
-4288 MGEEEDENDP
+4288 QNEDEEP
-4298 EEGAQEEEKIG
+4298 EEGAEEEERIG

-4334 MEDDQ
+4334 MDDDE
-4339 KSQGEE
+4339 KSDADD
-4345 EDLGDMEDDLGDA
+4345 EDLGDMDDGLDDA

-4363 TAPPEDGEGDAEEE
+4363 NAPPDDDKGDGGEPEE

-4389 DEMADDEKEDQA
+4389 DEMADEDKEEQA
-4401 ADPEEREQQEQ
+4401 ADPEEQEQQEQ

-4420 ADDNNA
+4420 ADDNNDNA
-4426 QDDKA
+4426 QDNKA

-4446 EDKNN
+4446 EDKN
-4451 DDKDQAS
+4451 DDKDQTA
-4458 GARRED
+4458 GAQRED

-4469 APEEQQQDTKEQGA
+4469 ASEEQQQDSKEQGA

-4488 QQDAVGRDEEMQE
+4488 QQDAVGRDEEETQE
-4501 QSAESQPF
+4501 SAESQPF

-4536 QQQQQQDKDVDM
+4536 QQQQQQQQQDKDVDM

-4555 LQDDEAE
+4555 LQDEEAE

-4582 MAQDVNDKAEL
+4582 MAQDVNDRAEL
-4593 PENLPAEA
+4593 PENLPAEVEA
-4601 EDDNRE
+4601 DDKDK
-4607 QLEDVPMED
+4607 QTDDIPMED
-4616 VDPDQRDAPAQ
+4616 IDADQRDAPAAQEQ
-4627 DQDQD
+4627 DQDQ
-4632 QDTSGQP
+4632 QPTGQP
-4639 NAFIGEPGSH
+4639 NAFMGEPGDGTRD
-4649 AREDSLQPP
+4649 ADREDSLQPP

-4668 EVDRQLSSAAI
+4668 AVDRQLSSAAI
-4679 TDDDDSFPRS
+4679 TDDDDFPRS

-4695 LWHHHEAAT
+4695 LWQHHEAST
-4704 RALAQGLTEQLRLIL
+4704 RPLAQGLTEQLRLIL

-4759 SLPSKRAYQIALCL
+4759 SLPSKRAYQIALAL
-4773 DDSKSMADPRVSAL
+4773 DDSKSMADGAVAGL
-4787 AFDALALVSK
+4787 AFETLALVSK
-4797 ALATLEAGD
+4797 ALSTLEAGEM
-4806 VSVLRFGSDVV
+4806 SVLRFGGAVDV
-4817 VAHPFDAPPFA
+4817 AWPFEKPFT
-4828 GAGAESGV
+4828 GAEAGV
-4836 DVFRRFGFAQ
+4836 DVFRRFGFDQ
-4846 DRTDVRALVERVIEV
+4846 ERTDVKVLIQRVIEV
-4861 FAEARA
+4861 FAEARLRA
-4867 RRQSAAAKE
+4867 SGAAKE

-4887 VCDGHAEVARLV
+4887 VCDGHADVARLV

-4904 ERIMIVFVVVDGGAA
+4904 ERIMIVFVVVDGGA
-4919 GAGAAAAGAGAS
+4919 G
-4931 GGTDGAGGV
+4931 GAGGE
-4940 AADDNKRNSVLDLL
+4940 AGGSGGGGMEMKKNSVLDLL

-4963 VKRRYMDSFP
+4963 VKRRYMDTFP

-4984 ELPGVLA
+4984 ELPGVLS

-5003 TAGG
+5003 TAG